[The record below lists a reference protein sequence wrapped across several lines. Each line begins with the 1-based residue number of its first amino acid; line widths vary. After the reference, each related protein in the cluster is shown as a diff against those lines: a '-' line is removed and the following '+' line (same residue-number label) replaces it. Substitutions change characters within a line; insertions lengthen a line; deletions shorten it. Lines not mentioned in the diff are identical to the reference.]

1 MRFYILFFA
10 LPLVSSHALAQTI
23 FDNCKTIITGGL
35 RGYSIAADSYS
46 ALNTIFDNYCDSS
59 GSVKTD
65 KLGIGTDI
73 VVSSIPI
80 KFAGPFGS
88 TSQAISNFCIN
99 YQIVYNSQSNKN
111 SYQERIVQ
119 RAYDSFDM
127 CIVMAQSG
135 VVAEHTVESI
145 SRVNFYLAPAF
156 GHPVTVRGVSATSN
170 MVCKGQDPDAA
181 APVEITFNGSS
192 RLVLSDKTLGMVC
205 TRQPTKDAADNSI
218 FDEAIATVL
227 TDVPPNGNYTIFMP
241 RDTTLAENQASSLSN
256 KMKTLNEQYKAL
268 TEKFANISL
277 QLSKIQD
284 ASVDDVINGT
294 NSIGS
299 GIPGNRNRMPPYLM
313 DPDLDQPQV
322 KCPPGSFVSAIQAFK
337 IPVPS
342 PKGLVISD
350 LRYTCRSVTK

>member
-1 MRFYILFFA
+1 MRFYIVVFA
-10 LPLVSSHALAQTI
+10 LPLVSSHVLAQTI
-23 FDNCKTIITGGL
+23 FDNCKTIITGL
-35 RGYSIAADSYS
+35 REYSIAADSYS
-46 ALNTIFDNYCDSS
+46 TLNTIFDNYCDSS

-99 YQIVYNSQSNKN
+99 YQIVYNSQSNRN
-111 SYQERIVQ
+111 SYQARIVQ
-119 RAYDSFDM
+119 RAYDSFDK

-135 VVAEHTVESI
+135 VVAEHTVESV

-170 MVCKGQDPDAA
+170 MVCKGQDPDAPTPA
-181 APVEITFNGSS
+181 EITFNGSS
-192 RLVLSDKTLGMVC
+192 RLVLSDKALGMVC
-205 TRQPTKDAADNSI
+205 TRQSTKDAADNSI
-218 FDEAIATVL
+218 FEEAVATIL
-227 TDVPPNGNYTIFMP
+227 TDVPPNGNYTIFVP
-241 RDTTLAENQASSLSN
+241 RDTTLAENQASSLSSN
-256 KMKTLNEQYKAL
+256 TKTLSDQYKAL
-268 TEKFANISL
+268 TDQFAKISM

-299 GIPGNRNRMPPYLM
+299 GVPGNRNKMPPYLM

-342 PKGLVISD
+342 PTGLVISD